1 MKNALV
7 TGVTGQDGSYMVE
20 LLLEKGYRV
29 FGMERRTSTPSRTN
43 TQNFENHER
52 FQFVSGDLTD
62 GSSLLR
68 AIKKSNPD
76 EIYNF
81 AAQSFVG
88 SSFEIP
94 EQTLDVTGVGPL
106 RMLEAIREYNT
117 CREFGKDVR
126 FYQASSSEMFGKIV
140 ENPSKETSPL
150 HPRSPYGVAKCT
162 GHWATK
168 NYRESYDMFA
178 VSGILF
184 NHESER
190 RGIEFVTKRSS
201 KNRLGSK

>member
-140 ENPSKETSPL
+140 EKVYWSLGNKELS
-150 HPRSPYGVAKCT
+150 
-162 GHWATK
+162 
-168 NYRESYDMFA
+168 
-178 VSGILF
+178 
-184 NHESER
+184 
-190 RGIEFVTKRSS
+190 
-201 KNRLGSK
+201 